1 VSTPR
6 ERRRDRLVA
15 QAEAALQRL
24 AADPRDHVAK
34 GSLHEAVGGLG
45 PLLGDDEAAL
55 RERLVDEPRRTHL
68 TVPLPPLPVRT
79 ERLLLRRRE
88 PSDTAA
94 LHEIYRREDV
104 AEYLLTPP
112 LDRDEVEE
120 MLADRAT
127 SDEDGFGLVLDL
139 DGRAVGE
146 VSLLFRGPTTAELSW
161 VVHPD
166 HGGRGLV
173 TEATRTLIDLGF
185 GHCALHRIYAEL
197 DARNT
202 ASARM
207 CERLGLRRESH
218 RLADYWSKGEWTD
231 TLEYAVLATEWA
243 SRSTRPRH

>member
-1 VSTPR
+1 MSTPR
-6 ERRRDRLVA
+6 ERRRDRFVA

-34 GSLHEAVGGLG
+34 GSLHEAVGALG
-45 PLLGDDEAAL
+45 PLLGDDDAAL

-68 TVPLPPLPVRT
+68 TVSLPPLPVRT
-79 ERLLLRRRE
+79 DRLLLRSRE
-88 PSDTAA
+88 PSDTAD
-94 LHEIYRREDV
+94 LHAIYSRADV
-104 AEYLLTPP
+104 AEYLLSPP
-112 LDRDEVEE
+112 LDLDEVED
-120 MLADRAT
+120 MLADRAS

-139 DGRAVGE
+139 DGLVIGE
-146 VSLLFRGPTTAELSW
+146 VGLVFRGPTTGELSW

-173 TEATRTLIDLGF
+173 TEATRALIDLGF

-197 DARNT
+197 DPRNT
-202 ASARM
+202 ASERM

-218 RLADYWSKGEWTD
+218 RLADFWSKGEWTD

-243 SRSTRPRH
+243 